1 MEMFKR
7 WENNRNLRI
16 HHKEKYR
23 AMLEKYREV
32 DAQNKK
38 TSNPQSYVSLTS
50 QEMRVI
56 KAQIRRRARL
66 EITVKFLVVTL
77 VMIILFG
84 SILWFLLKLF

>member
-1 MEMFKR
+1 MDMFKR

-32 DAQNKK
+32 DAYNKK
-38 TSNPQSYVSLTS
+38 DSNPQSFVSLSS
-50 QEMRVI
+50 QELRLI
-56 KAQIRRRARL
+56 KTQIRRRARL
-66 EITVKFLVVTL
+66 EIIVKFLVVTL
-77 VMIILFG
+77 VMFVLFG